1 MEKKIKSI
9 FGFFISTILIIVGIY
24 LIRLPPLFPI
34 PAQFKVLSVTPI
46 TTVGYNNSNQKI
58 PIINT
63 VYNLTGSV
71 PDCNGIVRL
80 SGYTKNVSVGT
91 TITAYIH
98 KNCEYNTASQD
109 EGRTQIIGWGLV
121 IFATIFIILN
131 ILQIF
136 SIIKFN

>member
-34 PAQFKVLSVTPI
+34 PAQFTVLSVTPI

-71 PDCNGIVRL
+71 PDCNGIVTL
-80 SGYTKNVSVGT
+80 PGYTQDVSVGT

-109 EGRTQIIGWGLV
+109 GGDTSFIGWGLV

-131 ILQIF
+131 IFQVFQLI
-136 SIIKFN
+136 